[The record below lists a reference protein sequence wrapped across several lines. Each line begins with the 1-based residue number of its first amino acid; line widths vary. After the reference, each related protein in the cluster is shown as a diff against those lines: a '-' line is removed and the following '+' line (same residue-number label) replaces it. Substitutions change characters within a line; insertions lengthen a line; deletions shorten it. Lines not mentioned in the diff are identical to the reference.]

1 MLMVLSNTVCLELGG
16 GADASSCNTASSY
29 VHHEGELSGIIK
41 LVLLW
46 HAIGHKVS
54 QYIFCIPLQL
64 MFSQKD
70 DSVISKDF
78 IKLASQFLK
87 MMKTIAGLEILSHGI
102 NATLEAIDNVQ
113 YKALV
118 ELRQKAEVQNPFVKA
133 FGCFDS
139 LAMEGRAIMY
149 NRQTP
154 VHPDHQDPF
163 TSWATMITLGTFCE
177 GGHLYIPRLKLQ
189 ICYLPGN
196 MVVLRG
202 RILPHEVKAWG
213 WGSEFQLLT
222 LLIKAFGIAV
232 ECPAHS

>member
-1 MLMVLSNTVCLELGG
+1 MLMVLGKTVRLEVGG
-16 GADASSCNTASSY
+16 GADASGRNAASSY
-29 VHHEGELSGIIK
+29 VHRKGELSGIIK

-54 QYIFCIPLQL
+54 QYISCIPLQL

-70 DSVISKDF
+70 DPVISKDF
-78 IKLASQFLK
+78 IKSASQFSK
-87 MMKTIAGLEILSHGI
+87 TTKTIAGLEILSHGV

-154 VHPDHQDPF
+154 VHPDRQDPF

-177 GGHLYIPRLKLQ
+177 GGDLYIPRLKLQ
-189 ICYLPGN
+189 ICYLPGD

-202 RILPHEVKAWG
+202 RILPHEVMAWG
-213 WGSEFQLLT
+213 VGQRIS
-222 LLIKAFGIAV
+222 IAHFTHQSLWDSF
-232 ECPAHS
+232 EMSCP